1 MIFGQVTLLGM
12 IGLKKSPIASA
23 MMIPLL
29 IITLLFTY
37 YIHQEHFRM
46 TESLPAQDAMNFDHK
61 YEHANEDFEFVKD
74 KYIQPELRERE
85 KFPENGNE
93 SDYGSPSNTER
104 DEENVAEEKGTKE
117 NGTKGNGT
125 KGNGTKND

>member
-29 IITLLFTY
+29 IITFLFSY
-37 YIHQEHFRM
+37 YIKQEHFRM
-46 TESLPAQDAMNFDHK
+46 TESLPARDAMLSDDK

-74 KYIQPELRERE
+74 KYIQPEFRERE

-93 SDYGSPSNTER
+93 SDYGSPNNTER
-104 DEENVAEEKGTKE
+104 DEENVVEE
-117 NGTKGNGT
+117 
-125 KGNGTKND
+125 NGTKND